1 MTMIVKFSSIKK
13 PEPDTSDL
21 DGWVVVDG
29 NPTMETQ
36 ILHTNKEK
44 NMISGIWKA
53 TVGTYH
59 ATYSAYEFVHMISG
73 KILITPDDGSLPIV
87 VVRGDSFIVES
98 NFRGVWKIEENV
110 IKHFDFML

>member
-1 MTMIVKFSSIKK
+1 MIVKFSEVQKSK
-13 PEPDTSDL
+13 PDTRDL
-21 DGWVVVDG
+21 DGWVVVKG

-36 ILHTNKEK
+36 ILHTNREK
-44 NMISGIWKA
+44 TIVSGIWKA

-73 KILITPDDGSLPIV
+73 KITITPDDGTPPA
-87 VVRGDSFIVES
+87 VVRGGDSFVVES
-98 NFRGVWKIEENV
+98 NFKGTWKIEEDV

>member
-1 MTMIVKFSSIKK
+1 MIVKFSEANKSK
-13 PEPDTSDL
+13 PDNSDL
-21 DGWVVVDG
+21 DGWVVIDG

-36 ILHTNKEK
+36 ILHTNREK
-44 NMISGIWKA
+44 NMVSGIWKA

-73 KILITPDDGSLPIV
+73 KIIITPDNGTPPTLV
-87 VVRGDSFIVES
+87 MGGDSFIVES
-98 NFRGVWKIEENV
+98 NFKGTWKIEEDV

>member
-1 MTMIVKFSSIKK
+1 MMIVKFSEIKK
-13 PEPDTSDL
+13 TKPDTNDL
-21 DGWVVVDG
+21 DGWIVVDG
-29 NPTMETQ
+29 NPKMKTQ

-44 NMISGIWKA
+44 TMISGIWEA

-73 KILITPDDGSLPIV
+73 KVLITPDNGDPPIV
-87 VVRGDSFIVES
+87 VKGGDSFIVES
-98 NFRGVWKIEENV
+98 DFKGIWKIEENV